1 MDMPEVDILGFNQA
15 QEKMGEAEEVVGAVL
30 AEMSGEL
37 SGIMMLILKEKFI
50 KQIVSKVLS
59 QEMEDILE
67 MGEMDQSLL
76 REIGNIM
83 ISSYVNALSS
93 LTGLQISLSV
103 PQIAV
108 NMLGGVLS
116 LPMALLGIESDK
128 LMMITGEFYLG
139 GEENGQQ
146 YPAAA
151 RHKLTE
157 CSDEKIRG
165 GIRYA
170 KTDFCRNCRYE
181 AYQTTGRFDYICTGI
196 VHWHFFLRSHDKA
209 GSIAPHYAS

>member
-1 MDMPEVDILGFNQA
+1 MAICKYEDLGENQMDGFREIGSIGNGNAITALSGLLSEKISMDMPEVDILGFNQA

-139 GEENGQQ
+139 GEGMDSNILLL
-146 YPAAA
+146 PDISSLNVLMK
-151 RHKLTE
+151 KLGVE
-157 CSDEKIRG
+157 
-165 GIRYA
+165 
-170 KTDFCRNCRYE
+170 
-181 AYQTTGRFDYICTGI
+181 
-196 VHWHFFLRSHDKA
+196 
-209 GSIAPHYAS
+209 

>member
-1 MDMPEVDILGFNQA
+1 MAICKYEDLGENQMDVFREIGSIGNGNAITALSGLLSEKISMDMPEVDILGFNQA

-59 QEMEDILE
+59 QEME

-139 GEENGQQ
+139 GEGMDSNILLL
-146 YPAAA
+146 PDISSLNVLMK
-151 RHKLTE
+151 KLGVE
-157 CSDEKIRG
+157 
-165 GIRYA
+165 
-170 KTDFCRNCRYE
+170 
-181 AYQTTGRFDYICTGI
+181 
-196 VHWHFFLRSHDKA
+196 
-209 GSIAPHYAS
+209 

>member
-1 MDMPEVDILGFNQA
+1 MAICKYEDLGENQMDVFREIGSIGNGNAITALSGLLSEKISMDMPEVDILGFNQA

-108 NMLGGVLS
+108 NMLG
-116 LPMALLGIESDK
+116 
-128 LMMITGEFYLG
+128 
-139 GEENGQQ
+139 
-146 YPAAA
+146 
-151 RHKLTE
+151 E
-157 CSDEKIRG
+157 C
-165 GIRYA
+165 
-170 KTDFCRNCRYE
+170 
-181 AYQTTGRFDYICTGI
+181 
-196 VHWHFFLRSHDKA
+196 
-209 GSIAPHYAS
+209 